1 MGIRTCKLR
10 VPFRTSTYAVNS
22 DPVTDPPVFD
32 PEETGADEHLDVAL
46 RPLSLDDFVGQRALV
61 DNLRVYIQAASAR
74 DEPLDH
80 LLLSGLPGLG
90 KTTLAHIVARE
101 LGVECR
107 ATSGPAI
114 LRPGDLAGI
123 LTNLARGDLLFI
135 DEIHRLQ
142 PAVEEYLYSAMEDFA
157 IDIVIDQ
164 GPAARS
170 VRMPLQRFTL
180 VGATT
185 REGMLSAPFRGRF
198 GLVEKLDTYPVD
210 ELTRIVRRSARA
222 LRLQIEDDAAELI
235 AGRCRGTP
243 RIVNRLVKRVRD
255 FAQVEGQGGVDLEIA
270 SHALGRLGIDEHG
283 LQELDRRILGCL
295 WSNAGGPVGLK
306 TISVAVGEEQ
316 DTIELVYEP
325 YLITEGWLVRTP
337 RGRKLTQRGIEWF
350 ETRGS
355 GPTA

>member
-1 MGIRTCKLR
+1 MYPLG
-10 VPFRTSTYAVNS
+10 PPSRTSSEPVNS
-22 DPVTDPPVFD
+22 DPVFS
-32 PEETGADEHLDVAL
+32 PEGSGTDEHLDVAL
-46 RPLSLDDFVGQRALV
+46 RPRSLDEFVGQRALV
-61 DNLRVYIQAASAR
+61 DNLRVYIQAAAAR
-74 DEPLDH
+74 EEPLDH

-90 KTTLAHIVARE
+90 KTTLAHIVAQE

-170 VRMPLQRFTL
+170 VRMPLARFTL

-198 GLVEKLDTYPVD
+198 GLVEKLDPYPVE
-210 ELTRIVRRSARA
+210 ELTRIVQRSVGA
-222 LRLQIEDDAAELI
+222 LGLRMEPEACRLI
-235 AGRCRGTP
+235 ASRCRGTP

-255 FAQVEGQGGVDLEIA
+255 FAQVAGAQTIDVPIA
-270 SHALGRLGIDEHG
+270 EHALTRLGIDENG
-283 LQELDRRILGCL
+283 LQELDRRILQCL
-295 WSNAGGPVGLK
+295 HRNAGGPVGLK
-306 TISVAVGEEQ
+306 TIAVAVGEEQ

-325 YLITEGWLVRTP
+325 FLITEGWLVRTP
-337 RGRKLTQRGIEWF
+337 RGRRLTQRALDHLDAQQLG
-350 ETRGS
+350 
-355 GPTA
+355 GPESS